1 MAISDKN
8 LKTIYKVITGL
19 LAGFTLV
26 YFSYLFLDIIILLI
40 ISIFIAMIFN
50 PLVTLLENQGINRL
64 VSVLLVF
71 AIGGVVII
79 FGLNVLIPKIVN
91 QINALT
97 NTLSQEKINSLM
109 LEVELT
115 VKEYIPFIQ
124 STEFAAKLEEFFS
137 GLLFESVN
145 NISNIVSSIVS
156 VLAIFVIVPFITF
169 FMLKDNTRIV
179 NGIINIVPNKYFEF
193 SYYVITQIGVQ
204 LGRFIR
210 GWIFDAFMVG
220 FLAALGL
227 TILGIQNSIIIGF
240 IAGIGHLIPYFGP
253 VIGGLPAVI
262 ISLIQ
267 FGDLSMLPEIVIMF
281 TIIYTLDN
289 GYIQPNIFSKST
301 DIHPLM
307 IILLILMGSQ
317 LMGILG
323 MLIAIPAA
331 TVVKTA
337 AKEFYFGYKNY
348 KIIRT

>member
-1 MAISDKN
+1 MAISEKT
-8 LKTIYKVITGL
+8 LKSIYKIVSAATVISAL
-19 LAGFTLV
+19 I

-40 ISIFIAMIFN
+40 ISIFLAMILH
-50 PLVTLLENQGINRL
+50 PLVQIIENRGIKRII
-64 VSVLLVF
+64 SVLLVF
-71 AIGGVVII
+71 AITGVVII
-79 FGLNVLIPKIVN
+79 FGLNVLIPKIIN

-97 NTLSQEKINSLM
+97 NTLSQEKISTLM
-109 LEVELT
+109 LQVEEA
-115 VKEYIPFIQ
+115 VKEYIPFMQ
-124 STEFAAKLEEFFS
+124 STEFAAKLEELFS

-156 VLAIFVIVPFITF
+156 VLAIAIIVPFMTF
-169 FMLKDNTRIV
+169 FILKDNTKIV

-193 SYYVITQIGVQ
+193 SYYVITQISVQ
-204 LGRFIR
+204 LGRFVR

-220 FLAALGL
+220 FMAAIGL
-227 TILGIQNSIIIGF
+227 TILGIQNSVTIGF
-240 IAGIGHLIPYFGP
+240 IAGVGHLIPYFGP
-253 VIGGLPAVI
+253 VIGGLPAII
-262 ISLIQ
+262 ISVIQ
-267 FGDLSMLPEIVIMF
+267 FGDLSSLPEIVIMF
-281 TIIYTLDN
+281 LIIYTLDN

-317 LMGILG
+317 ILGILG

-331 TVVKTA
+331 TVIKTA

>member
-1 MAISDKN
+1 MAISERTLRTTYKAITSII
-8 LKTIYKVITGL
+8 LITI
-19 LAGFTLV
+19 FT

-40 ISIFIAMIFN
+40 ISIFITMIFN
-50 PLVTLLENQGINRL
+50 PLVTILENQGIKRII
-64 VSVLLVF
+64 SVFLVF
-71 AIGGVVII
+71 ALSGIAI
-79 FGLNVLIPKIVN
+79 FFALNVLIPKIAN
-91 QINALT
+91 QINALA
-97 NTLSQEKINSLM
+97 NTLSQEKVNSLM
-109 LEVELT
+109 LQVESAI
-115 VKEYIPFIQ
+115 KEYIPFMQ
-124 STEFAAKLEEFFS
+124 TTEFASKLEEFFS

-169 FMLKDNTRIV
+169 FMLKDNTRIL

-240 IAGIGHLIPYFGP
+240 IAGVGHLIPYFGP
-253 VIGGLPAVI
+253 VIGGLPAII

-267 FGDLSMLPEIVIMF
+267 FGDFSMLPEIVIMF
-281 TIIYTLDN
+281 TIIYTVDN

-301 DIHPLM
+301 DMHPLM

-331 TVVKTA
+331 TVIKTA